1 MVEQAAQRSEEL
13 ERLKAELS
21 EELRDSMEAAHQA
34 ELSQDQVSAQ
44 RPISLLLRL
53 FTWLAV

>member
-1 MVEQAAQRSEEL
+1 MVELEVQQREEL

-34 ELSQDQVSAQ
+34 ELSQVRVGAKHT
-44 RPISLLLRL
+44 PY
-53 FTWLAV
+53 